1 MSSKRKALDA
11 DALAALRRRLPRG
24 YGPSA
29 VARLAKK
36 GHRMQEQ
43 TIYDNA
49 HGKRFQTH
57 VLEELFLIAEEH
69 EELLRHYAARA
80 RGAKVPASNN

>member
-1 MSSKRKALDA
+1 
-11 DALAALRRRLPRG
+11 
-24 YGPSA
+24 
-29 VARLAKK
+29 
-36 GHRMQEQ
+36 MQEQ